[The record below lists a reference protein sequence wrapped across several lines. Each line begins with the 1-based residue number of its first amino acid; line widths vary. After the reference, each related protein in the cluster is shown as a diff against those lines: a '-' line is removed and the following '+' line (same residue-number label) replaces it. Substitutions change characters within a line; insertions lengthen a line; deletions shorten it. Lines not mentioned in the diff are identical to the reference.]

1 MEMGNN
7 KSVGMSTLGKKL
19 KIINIGIEIFA
30 DDLRMQHVDVVQVD
44 WQPPAGGDEELL
56 RLLERLG
63 G

>member
-1 MEMGNN
+1 MGNN
-7 KSVGMSTLGKKL
+7 RSADKSILGKKL
-19 KIINIGIEIFA
+19 KIINVGIEIFA

-56 RLLERLG
+56 KLLERLG